1 MRFIFYLIM
10 VYYDED
16 IFTERT
22 KLCKEEKGSWRDKA
36 LSMAGQQRK
45 TIKKYKNFLSKNIQR
60 RPFKKAKSVLLN
72 AIKLYDGKSKI
83 IKLFEDKNIE
93 PSN

>member
-1 MRFIFYLIM
+1 M
-10 VYYDED
+10 
-16 IFTERT
+16 
-22 KLCKEEKGSWRDKA
+22 CKEEKGSWRDKA

-60 RPFKKAKSVLLN
+60 GPFKKTKSVLLN